1 MAKSLEKL
9 STIVSSVNSDVVSF
23 TEGYNEFLKE
33 QAYGVVSTEIP
44 NVDGSGNPLAL
55 GVIQFE
61 EDMKGKMLRYSKVVL
76 TFPDGSN
83 PLIISNDIGNQPVT
97 GQEDQFTVRYGGT
110 GAEIFP
116 DTTYPVGSLILGLDY
131 EANSINAAAGD
142 ATNQQ
147 EIQYN
152 WGGKLASSG
161 VPANE
166 GGTPQ
171 FASFYYERSTG
182 VVNAEAFSGD
192 GSALTN
198 LPATSSSGAS
208 GDVQYNDGSNGFAGE
223 SDFNYDDTT
232 NILSVPSI
240 DASGDISANTF
251 TGNGANLTG
260 LPASGSNTHVQFND
274 VGSLSGYSTFTFNK
288 YNGNLN
294 APRFLGENISG
305 SVYQDSSGYSAMYLT
320 PDDFRPTN
328 NTSYSGFISNNG
340 GRMGWGST
348 SYSHYAT
355 FQVPKGYKV
364 TGVDLKGSA
373 NYSFFLY
380 ASTWSSG
387 TATYK
392 ATGTINTALT
402 LLSYQQLIGN
412 SGDYFTIRFQP
423 SSYGNYIYGCKL
435 LLYPT

>member
-9 STIVSSVNSDVVSF
+9 TSDVSAINSAVKDSRA
-23 TEGYNEFLKE
+23 TLSEFLKE
-33 QAYGVVSTEIP
+33 QAYGVVSQEIP
-44 NVDGSGNPLAL
+44 NVDGSGSPLAL
-55 GVIQFE
+55 GTIYLE

-83 PLIISNDIGNQPVT
+83 PLIIPNDIGNQPVT
-97 GQEDQFTVRYGGT
+97 GQEDQFTVRYGTT
-110 GAEIFP
+110 GAEVFP
-116 DTTYPVGSLILGLDY
+116 QTTYPVGSLILGLDY
-131 EANSINAAAGD
+131 EANSILAAAGD
-142 ATNQQ
+142 ENNSQ

-152 WGGKLASSG
+152 WGGFLASSDL
-161 VPANE
+161 PANE

-182 VVNAEAFSGD
+182 VVHAEGFSGD
-192 GSALTN
+192 GSGLTN
-198 LPATSSSGAS
+198 LTPG
-208 GDVQYNDGSNGFAGE
+208 GSPG
-223 SDFNYDDTT
+223 Y
-232 NILSVPSI
+232 
-240 DASGDISANTF
+240 
-251 TGNGANLTG
+251 
-260 LPASGSNTHVQFND
+260 VQFNQNC
-274 VGSLSGYSTFTFNK
+274 SLGGYSSFTFNQ
-288 YNGNLN
+288 YSGDLR

-305 SVYQDSSGYSAMYLT
+305 SVYQDSFGYSAMYLT

-328 NTSYSGFISNNG
+328 NTTYSGFISNNG

-380 ASTWSSG
+380 ASSWSSAN
-387 TATYK
+387 ATYK
-392 ATGTINTALT
+392 ATGTINTPLT

-412 SGDYFTIRFQP
+412 SGDYFMIKFTP
-423 SSYGNYIYGCKL
+423 SSYGNYIYGCKI

>member
-1 MAKSLEKL
+1 MAKSLQRL
-9 STIVSSVNSDVVSF
+9 SSDVSSISSAVKDSRATLS
-23 TEGYNEFLKE
+23 EFLKE
-33 QAYGVVSTEIP
+33 QAYGVVSQEIP

-83 PLIISNDIGNQPVT
+83 PLIIPNDIGNQPVT
-97 GQEDQFTVRYGGT
+97 GQEDQFTVRYGTT

-142 ATNQQ
+142 ENQSQ

-152 WGGKLASSG
+152 WGGRLASSDL
-161 VPANE
+161 PANE

-198 LPATSSSGAS
+198 LPA
-208 GDVQYNDGSNGFAGE
+208 
-223 SDFNYDDTT
+223 
-232 NILSVPSI
+232 
-240 DASGDISANTF
+240 
-251 TGNGANLTG
+251 
-260 LPASGSNTHVQFND
+260 SGSNTDVQFND
-274 VGSLSGYSTFTFNK
+274 NGSLAGSFNLTYDK
-288 YNGNLN
+288 NTGEFN

-320 PDDFRPTN
+320 PDDFIATN
-328 NTSYSGFISNNG
+328 NGYQQGWISNDG
-340 GRMGWGST
+340 GRMGWSSI
-348 SYSHYAT
+348 SYNHYAT

-380 ASTWSSG
+380 ASSWSSAN
-387 TATYK
+387 ATYK
-392 ATGTINTALT
+392 ATGTINTPLT

-412 SGDYFTIRFQP
+412 SGDYFMIKFKP
-423 SSYGNYIYGCKL
+423 SSYGNYIYGCKI

>member
-1 MAKSLEKL
+1 MAKSLQKL
-9 STIVSSVNSDVVSF
+9 SSDVAAINSAVKGIDIK
-23 TEGYNEFLKE
+23 TNEFLAE

-55 GVIQFE
+55 GIIYLE
-61 EDMKGKMLRYSKVVL
+61 NDMKGRMLRYSKVVL

-83 PLIISNDIGNQPVT
+83 PLVISNDIGNQPVT
-97 GQEDQFTVRYGGT
+97 GQEDQFTVRYGT
-110 GAEIFP
+110 SGAEIFP
-116 DTTYPVGSLILGLDY
+116 GITYPVGSLILGLDY

-161 VPANE
+161 IPANE

-198 LPATSSSGAS
+198 LTPG
-208 GDVQYNDGSNGFAGE
+208 GSPG
-223 SDFNYDDTT
+223 Y
-232 NILSVPSI
+232 
-240 DASGDISANTF
+240 
-251 TGNGANLTG
+251 
-260 LPASGSNTHVQFND
+260 VQFNQN
-274 VGSLSGYSTFTFNK
+274 GALGGYSTFTFNQYSGEFK
-288 YNGNLN
+288 
-294 APRFLGENISG
+294 APRILGENVSG
-305 SVYQDSSGYSAMYLT
+305 GIYQDSAGYSAMYLT

-328 NTSYSGFISNNG
+328 NTTYSGFISNNG

-348 SYSHYAT
+348 SYTHYAT
-355 FQVPKGYKV
+355 FQVPKGYNV
-364 TGVDLKGSA
+364 TGIDLKGSA
-373 NYSFFLY
+373 NYTFYVY

-392 ATGTINTALT
+392 VSGTINTALT

-412 SGDYFTIRFQP
+412 SGDYFIIKFNP
-423 SSYGNYIYGCKL
+423 STYGNYIYGCKL
-435 LLYPT
+435 SLYPT